1 MLYPERQRLMF
12 DVARKIYDNNL
23 MNNEKSHNLL
33 YDNLIKLVD
42 PNYMRVDF
50 DWSKIN
56 ADT

>member
-1 MLYPERQRLMF
+1 MF
-12 DVARKIYDNNL
+12 DVEKKIYDNNL

-33 YDNLIKLVD
+33 YDNLIKLVE
-42 PNYMRVDF
+42 PNYMRADF

>member
-1 MLYPERQRLMF
+1 
-12 DVARKIYDNNL
+12 

-50 DWSKIN
+50 DCPKIN